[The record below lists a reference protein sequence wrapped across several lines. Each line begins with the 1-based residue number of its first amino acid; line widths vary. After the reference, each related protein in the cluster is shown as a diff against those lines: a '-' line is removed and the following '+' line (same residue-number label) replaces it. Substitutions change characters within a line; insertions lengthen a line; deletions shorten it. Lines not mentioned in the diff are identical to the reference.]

1 MKIILAIL
9 IMGGL
14 IMVSGCSSKGIGHN
28 DKPHNTE
35 FSSELVQ
42 SLELSSSPNED
53 DETST
58 TLENDASEE
67 LDDVLSEKD
76 FDEETSDEVGESVKD
91 FPTSS
96 EDNSNQKIEDAS
108 ELSSEDL
115 PDESMPES
123 GEKKESNLSHETSV
137 SYEEELPDIYIAL
150 EKEFSPCRL
159 IVNGKDI
166 SDENYVAINKTKY
179 EAAVP
184 LTTILKEL
192 GVDIQD
198 VNRSTKSVVYD
209 GKTYTLDLERC
220 GLFNTDDVNIL
231 EYEGGRSFAYKKNG
245 ELIVTDPALTQAF
258 WEMGLPYRYRINR
271 EQNEIIVEKWMS

>member
-1 MKIILAIL
+1 MKKISAIL

-14 IMVSGCSSKGIGHN
+14 IMVSGCSSKEIARN
-28 DKPHNTE
+28 DKLHNTE
-35 FSSELVQ
+35 ISSESVQ
-42 SLELSSSPNED
+42 SLELSSSLNED
-53 DETST
+53 DETSVK
-58 TLENDASEE
+58 LECDTSEE
-67 LDDVLSEKD
+67 LSVTQSE
-76 FDEETSDEVGESVKD
+76 EA
-91 FPTSS
+91 SS
-96 EDNSNQKIEDAS
+96 EVEENVEDFTTTS
-108 ELSSEDL
+108 ENVEDLSVEDL
-115 PDESMPES
+115 PDQPMLDNVGREES
-123 GEKKESNLSHETSV
+123 ESNQGSSS
-137 SYEEELPDIYIAL
+137 SYEELPDIYVAL

-184 LTTILKEL
+184 LTTIFKEL